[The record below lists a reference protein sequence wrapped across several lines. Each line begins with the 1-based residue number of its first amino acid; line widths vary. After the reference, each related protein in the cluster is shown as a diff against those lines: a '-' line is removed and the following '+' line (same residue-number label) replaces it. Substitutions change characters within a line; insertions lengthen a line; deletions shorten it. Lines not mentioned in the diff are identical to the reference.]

1 MDKVGNMSKLV
12 TFSQTGESAVLE
24 IHSADVSAPAADE
37 VQIRVHAIGLNRA
50 EIMYRRGE
58 YVIEPTF
65 PSRLGYEAAGIVEAT
80 GKNVSAFQ
88 VGDSVSIIPSFMF
101 TEYGTYGELI
111 NMPARAVVKHPDNL
125 SLEEA
130 AASWM
135 MYVTAYGALIEYG
148 DLKAD
153 QNVAIRAAS
162 SSVGLAAIQIANM
175 VGAHPIALTRTS
187 EKSDMLRSAGAKHV
201 VATAEQDIVAELH
214 RASEGKGIHIV
225 FDPVGGPEAAS
236 LFRAMATGGAYFQ
249 YGALDSRDIQAP
261 VMDVLSRHLTLRGYE
276 LFEITMDDEKLARAK
291 AFVAEGLRTG
301 ALKPLIDKRF
311 ELKDIAA
318 AHDYMESNGQ
328 IGKIVV
334 TL

>member
-1 MDKVGNMSKLV
+1 MSKLV
-12 TFSQTGESAVLE
+12 TFKQTGESEVLE
-24 IHSADVSAPAADE
+24 ISDVMVSAPEPDE

-80 GKNVSAFQ
+80 GINVSEFQ
-88 VGDSVSIIPSFMF
+88 VGDSVSVIPSFMF
-101 TEYGTYGELI
+101 TEYGTYGEMI
-111 NMPARAVVKHPDNL
+111 NMPARAVVRHPDNL

-148 DLKAD
+148 NLKAD

-175 VGAHPIALTRTS
+175 VGARPIALTRTS
-187 EKSDMLRSAGAKHV
+187 EKKDILKSAGAADV

-214 RASEGKGIHIV
+214 RASGGEGIHIV

-236 LFRAMATGGAYFQ
+236 LFRSMASGGAYFQ
-249 YGALDSRDIQAP
+249 YGALDPRDINAP
-261 VMDVLSRHLTLRGYE
+261 VMDVLSKHLTLRGYE

-291 AFVAEGLRTG
+291 AFVSEGLRSG
-301 ALKPLIDKRF
+301 QLKPLIDKRF
-311 ELKDIAA
+311 TLDDIAA
-318 AHDYMESNGQ
+318 AHDYMELNGQ
-328 IGKIVV
+328 TGKIIV